1 MINLTDY
8 PLLVF
13 GLTFLVLWLSER
25 IGSSLLKRHGNM
37 AEGVRQD
44 FGVILSATLTLLGLL
59 IGFTFSMAISRYNQ
73 RKNYEQAE
81 RPTRLAPNT
90 SVPICCLAPT
100 RQKCVHCLGGIL
112 ISVSCSMRPAI
123 GKSFCRSMPI
133 LLNCRA
139 SCGPPSVPR
148 LRRKRHQCSPWPFRA

>member
-44 FGVILSATLTLLGLL
+44 FGVILSAGYALWLYRKVVFGALVKPSLMSIKDLTLRECVILFPLVALTIFFGVYPKPVLDMSAASVQQLVNNYNTAVTAVKAAALL
-59 IGFTFSMAISRYNQ
+59 Q
-73 RKNYEQAE
+73 
-81 RPTRLAPNT
+81 
-90 SVPICCLAPT
+90 
-100 RQKCVHCLGGIL
+100 
-112 ISVSCSMRPAI
+112 
-123 GKSFCRSMPI
+123 
-133 LLNCRA
+133 
-139 SCGPPSVPR
+139 
-148 LRRKRHQCSPWPFRA
+148 